1 LQSDD
6 YRAITVQ
13 EACNAIASREG
24 GPDAS
29 VAAAHARLASGDPSA
44 PRPPR
49 ASKKGCCFDA
59 RQLNVDEF
67 LPHLRSLSWYE
78 DQIAHVEAVP
88 ERPAQYMRLST
99 PISGA
104 TERALLSRSLH
115 RLYTHQVRAVE
126 AALEGKNVAVAASTA
141 SGKSLCYNIPIM
153 EAIAQD
159 AKACAIYIFPT
170 KALAQDQMGAVRRLL
185 EAGFANMAPVV
196 EVYDGDTA
204 PGERDRIRDT
214 AQLVITNPDM
224 LHCSILPVHQ
234 QFARILANLRS
245 ASSNPLAPPGSLPCS
260 QHPTSD
266 GISWEKL
273 VWRKRQQDQTAPAL
287 SAIISLPQL
296 MLHCGFWCRTDR

>member
-1 LQSDD
+1 
-6 YRAITVQ
+6 
-13 EACNAIASREG
+13 
-24 GPDAS
+24 
-29 VAAAHARLASGDPSA
+29 
-44 PRPPR
+44 
-49 ASKKGCCFDA
+49 
-59 RQLNVDEF
+59 
-67 LPHLRSLSWYE
+67 
-78 DQIAHVEAVP
+78 
-88 ERPAQYMRLST
+88 MRLST

-214 AQLVITNPDM
+214 AQLVCRDRRGALVHRGVRRAHRPRHQKAAAG
-224 LHCSILPVHQ
+224 LRGALPV
-234 QFARILANLRS
+234 LASIHCHLGNDGKPQR
-245 ASSNPLAPPGSLPCS
+245 AHTGTHWSNRCAC
-260 QHPTSD
+260 
-266 GISWEKL
+266 
-273 VWRKRQQDQTAPAL
+273 
-287 SAIISLPQL
+287 
-296 MLHCGFWCRTDR
+296 C